1 VLAIEDNRDFAQLFR
16 HMLEVMGCELDIAS
30 DARSGLA
37 RARAILPELIFCDIG
52 LPGDMD
58 GFALAKAVR
67 GDAALAHIPLVAVS
81 GYNSPADVQRALEA
95 GFNRLCGKPVKFAD
109 ISEALA
115 TFAIKRP
122 GNA

>member
-1 VLAIEDNRDFAQLFR
+1 
-16 HMLEVMGCELDIAS
+16 
-30 DARSGLA
+30 
-37 RARAILPELIFCDIG
+37 
-52 LPGDMD
+52 MD